1 MKDFSRLIMTFVI
14 LLLVSQQLFSQ
25 KLRIATYNIRVDV
38 EADAKK
44 GDGWE
49 QRCPKICDIIKLHDF
64 EIFGLQEAKSHQLKG
79 VLSLL
84 PGYSAIGVARD
95 DGKERGEYSP
105 IVYKNERFRLLDNG
119 TFWLAPDPSK
129 PALGWDAAC
138 IRICTWGKFKD
149 KESGFV
155 FWMFN
160 THMDHIGVVAR
171 IEGARLIINKIK
183 EITGSSENVL
193 ISGDFNV
200 DQKSDVYEFFKNAWN
215 LKDSYEITPFRLAWT
230 GTMNNF
236 DPDMIS
242 ESRIDHIFVGPGFKV
257 LRYGILTDSY
267 RTIISEE
274 ARNQPNFPKE
284 MMFRKSVVRFPSDHY
299 PVMIEVSTER

>member
-1 MKDFSRLIMTFVI
+1 MISRIMTAFVI
-14 LLLVSQQLFSQ
+14 LILVSQQMFSQ
-25 KLRIATYNIRVDV
+25 RLRIATYNIRVDV
-38 EADAKK
+38 ASDAKK

-49 QRCPKICDIIKLHDF
+49 QRCPKICDIIKLYDF
-64 EIFGLQEAKSHQLKG
+64 EIFGLQEAKAHQLKA

-84 PGYSAIGVARD
+84 PEYSAIGVARD

-105 IVYKNERFRLLDNG
+105 ILYKREKFKLLVNG

-149 KESGFV
+149 RESGFI

-171 IEGARLIINKIK
+171 NEGARLIVSKMR
-183 EITGSSENVL
+183 EITKSSENVL

-200 DQKSDVYEFFKNAWN
+200 DQRSEVYTFFKNSWN
-215 LKDSYEITPFRLAWT
+215 LKD
-230 GTMNNF
+230 
-236 DPDMIS
+236 
-242 ESRIDHIFVGPGFKV
+242 
-257 LRYGILTDSY
+257 
-267 RTIISEE
+267 
-274 ARNQPNFPKE
+274 
-284 MMFRKSVVRFPSDHY
+284 
-299 PVMIEVSTER
+299 

>member
-1 MKDFSRLIMTFVI
+1 MKGISRIMTMFVI

-25 KLRIATYNIRVDV
+25 KIRIATYNIRVDV
-38 EADAKK
+38 AADAKK

-49 QRCPKICDIIKLHDF
+49 QRCPKICDIIRLQDF
-64 EIFGLQEAKSHQLKG
+64 EIFGLQEAKSHQLKA
-79 VLSLL
+79 VLGLL

-105 IVYKNERFRLLDNG
+105 ILYKSEKFSLLDNG

-149 KESGFV
+149 KKSGFV

-160 THMDHIGVVAR
+160 THMDHVGVVAR
-171 IEGARLIINKIK
+171 IEGARLIVSKMK
-183 EITGSSENVL
+183 EITKSSDNVL

-200 DQKSDVYEFFKNAWN
+200 DQRSEVYEFFKSAWN

-230 GTMNNF
+230 GTMNSFN
-236 DPDMIS
+236 PDMIS
-242 ESRIDHIFVGPGFKV
+242 DSRIDHIFVGPGFEV
-257 LRYGILTDSY
+257 VRYGILTDSY
-267 RTIISEE
+267 RTLISDEE
-274 ARNQPNFPKE
+274 RNQPNFPKE
-284 MMFRKSVVRFPSDHY
+284 MMFKKSVVRFPSDHY
-299 PVMIEVSTER
+299 PVMIEVSTVR